1 MARWVE
7 RVADVLIIV
16 PILLETSF
24 RVSERMEVYGKV
36 RVKHC
41 SLAGWMFPG
50 AAVRIQQ
57 NLSLWA
63 LWRSDEQKALLLS
76 RQESSREG
84 DAGRPRVEA
93 KSLFSS
99 ALTPC

>member
-1 MARWVE
+1 
-7 RVADVLIIV
+7 
-16 PILLETSF
+16 
-24 RVSERMEVYGKV
+24 MEVYCKV

-41 SLAGWMFPG
+41 SPAGWTFPG

-84 DAGRPRVEA
+84 DAGRPKVEA
-93 KSLFSS
+93 KPLFSS